1 MREMVFHIND
11 VRSRLGNMG
20 IKTVV
25 NEGSEPGI
33 EIRLYDGDGYPSPV
47 FIPGKWKDIRTDPDE
62 IVIPLPKSSYRP
74 WRKWFGWEID
84 DGLS

>member
-1 MREMVFHIND
+1 MVVSRMREMVFRIND

-25 NEGSEPGI
+25 KEGSDPGI
-33 EIRLYDGDGYPSPV
+33 EIQLYDGDGYPSPV
-47 FIPGKWKDIRTDPDE
+47 FIPGKWTRNKN
-62 IVIPLPKSSYRP
+62 SSYRP

-84 DGLS
+84 DGPA